1 MGKSMVSCKFSLKPI
16 HWYVQPCRNGVRE
29 YVHRIGRTGRAG
41 REGFAVT
48 LLDEHEGD
56 FRHCKDIT
64 QVLEASEQE
73 TPRWMVEESYSHKKH
88 LQTYWRRQDQLRPE
102 FWVTRVV
109 LHMSQV
115 QY

>member
-1 MGKSMVSCKFSLKPI
+1 M
-16 HWYVQPCRNGVRE
+16 
-29 YVHRIGRTGRAG
+29 
-41 REGFAVT
+41 T

-102 FWVTRVV
+102 FCVTRVV